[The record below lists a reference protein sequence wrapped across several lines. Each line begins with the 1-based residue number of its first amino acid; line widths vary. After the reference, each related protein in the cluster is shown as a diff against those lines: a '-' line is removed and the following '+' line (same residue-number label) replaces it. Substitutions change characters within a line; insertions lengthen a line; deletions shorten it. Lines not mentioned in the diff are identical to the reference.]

1 MESYLA
7 QIESSEESHENV
19 FAQIGVDEDDNL
31 AKLATLLAQL
41 GDDELAQLTDILE
54 DSNNHEMF
62 AQIDSESEG
71 ESESDSEGEDLAE
84 IDSESESEGESESES
99 DSEGEDLAEIDSES
113 GDEDEMIFS
122 QVDVD
127 ALNDEMFDQVAE
139 FLA

>member
-1 MESYLA
+1 MENYLA

-54 DSNNHEMF
+54 DSNNDEMF

-84 IDSESESEGESESES
+84 IDSESESEG
-99 DSEGEDLAEIDSES
+99 
-113 GDEDEMIFS
+113 
-122 QVDVD
+122 
-127 ALNDEMFDQVAE
+127 
-139 FLA
+139 